1 MEKKRIIGIVLALIG
16 VGLILTSIIISQVM
30 PSLVNETILLAL
42 LGASIVAIV
51 VGIVLIVKGGVMVD
65 VDYSAADGEEERIE
79 EIMEDID
86 EDNELIK

>member
-16 VGLILTSIIISQVM
+16 VGLILTSIILSQLM
-30 PSLVNETILLAL
+30 PSLVNELILLTL
-42 LGASIVAIV
+42 LGGSIVSIAL
-51 VGIVLIVKGGVMVD
+51 GLVLIVKGGVMVD
-65 VDYSAADGEEERIE
+65 VDYSAADGEEDRIE